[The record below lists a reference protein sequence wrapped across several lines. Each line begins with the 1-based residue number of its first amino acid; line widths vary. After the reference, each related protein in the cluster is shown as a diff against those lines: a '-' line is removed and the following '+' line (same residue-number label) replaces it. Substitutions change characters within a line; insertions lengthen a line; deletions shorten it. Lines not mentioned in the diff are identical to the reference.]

1 MIRVSDLCKRYVDR
15 LAVDRVSFS
24 CEKGEILG
32 FLGPNGAGKTTTM
45 RMLSGF
51 LPATSGQ
58 AEVAGYDVATQSLE
72 VRRRVGYLPESVPLY
87 PEMRVSEYLD
97 FRSRLK
103 RVPRGDRSR
112 AITEAVDR
120 CGLGDVRTRV
130 IGQLSRGY
138 RQRVGLADALLARPP
153 ILILDEPTVGLD
165 PNQIREV
172 RQLIRELG
180 REHTIVLSTHILP
193 EVEMVCGRVV
203 IIHRGRVVAQD
214 TPERL
219 RAEVEQ
225 RRRVRIEARAP
236 AAALRD
242 ALDTLPGLERVQV
255 EAEKDGV
262 AAALVEVGAGND
274 PREAIFEL
282 CKARGF
288 VLRELHADAMSLEDV
303 FVEITTREDRP
314 AAADRAAAE
323 DRAAAGQR
331 PAAQA

>member
-1 MIRVSDLCKRYVDR
+1 MIRVQDLCKRYVDHPV
-15 LAVDRVSFS
+15 VDGVSFS
-24 CEKGEILG
+24 CEKGEVLG

-45 RMLSGF
+45 RMLCGF
-51 LPATSGQ
+51 LPASSGQ

-87 PEMRVSEYLD
+87 PEMRVGEYLD
-97 FRSRLK
+97 FRARLK

-112 AITEAVDR
+112 AIAESVDR
-120 CGLGDVRTRV
+120 CGLGDVRGRV

-180 REHTIVLSTHILP
+180 REHTIILSTHILP

-203 IIHRGRVVAQD
+203 IIHRGKVVAQD

-219 RAEVEQ
+219 RAEFEQ
-225 RRRVRIEARAP
+225 RRRVRVEARAP
-236 AAALRD
+236 AAALRE
-242 ALDTLPGLERVQV
+242 ALLALPGLERVHV
-255 EAEKDGV
+255 EAESDGI
-262 AAALVEVGAGND
+262 ATLVVEAGGGSD
-274 PREAIFEL
+274 PREAIFGL
-282 CKARGF
+282 CSARGF
-288 VLRELHADAMSLEDV
+288 TLRELHADAMSLEDI
-303 FVEITTREDRP
+303 FVKITTREDRP
-314 AAADRAAAE
+314 ASE
-323 DRAAAGQR
+323 DRETV
-331 PAAQA
+331 AQA